1 MHRTLYDNK
10 QRPCGLR
17 SSPQGLL
24 STVCVIEYLYI
35 STHCTKY
42 RLSMFIIIQMSK
54 KSNVNLCKFTIE
66 FCVLLLYNVIKV
78 SDLIQYIYEINT
90 KRSDLN

>member
-54 KSNVNLCKFTIE
+54 KSNVNLFKFTID
-66 FCVLLLYNVIKV
+66 FYILALYNFIKV
-78 SDLIQYIYEINT
+78 SKLIKYIYE
-90 KRSDLN
+90 LNIKGVI

>member
-1 MHRTLYDNK
+1 MYDNK

-17 SSPQGLL
+17 SSPQGLI

-54 KSNVNLCKFTIE
+54 KSNVNLCKFTID
-66 FCVLLLYNVIKV
+66 FYILALYNFIKV
-78 SDLIQYIYEINT
+78 SELIKYIYELNT
-90 KRSDLN
+90 KGVI